1 MVTIAGASVITTRMT
16 AAVEHAGA
24 DIDLID
30 TFGIGARES
39 APDAEAAYTTFDG
52 EPLGLSIYQPSGAST
67 QNRAPVLVFVHG
79 GGWVAG
85 DRAAHSADLRWFA
98 EQGWLTISVDYTLST
113 AERHLWDVT
122 QSQIGCAL
130 AWVAA
135 NAQRY
140 GGDPRR
146 LSLSGDSAGGNLA
159 INTAYLAAAGRLPSS
174 CGGRVPAV
182 GAVSALY
189 PVVDPAGFYNNDDPA
204 FGGTARDMAG
214 AYTGG
219 SPQQFPQRYA
229 AISSATY
236 ISAAAPPTLIIARR
250 GRSSGADGGH
260 VPLRRTGAGS
270 GRRRRARVGALRRPR
285 LRRPGR
291 QHRPAGLPPVDG
303 TLAPHPRSGDHGVMA
318 DAELDELF
326 AAKPEDFTALR
337 TKLAAAA
344 KRRGDADAAKRI
356 AAARKPTTAAWVVN
370 RLAVGDKSVKE
381 RVDDLR
387 ERLRAAHAEMDG
399 ERIRGLST
407 EQRRLVDELAKAG
420 FSEASLAD
428 PPAALRDDVIGTLQ
442 AAVADPDVAAR
453 LGRLAKAERW
463 SGFGDFGDTAMVF
476 TATRREK
483 PAPKP
488 SKPEPAKPVKEQPRD
503 DKRVKARAD
512 LAAAER
518 AKAEADDALSE
529 LQSDLATA
537 RLRQQDASR
546 RLAEA
551 ERGLTAAEDAYD
563 AAKQASRDAAN
574 LVKDA
579 KAKLRAIAK

>member
-1 MVTIAGASVITTRMT
+1 
-16 AAVEHAGA
+16 
-24 DIDLID
+24 
-30 TFGIGARES
+30 
-39 APDAEAAYTTFDG
+39 
-52 EPLGLSIYQPSGAST
+52 
-67 QNRAPVLVFVHG
+67 
-79 GGWVAG
+79 
-85 DRAAHSADLRWFA
+85 
-98 EQGWLTISVDYTLST
+98 
-113 AERHLWDVT
+113 
-122 QSQIGCAL
+122 
-130 AWVAA
+130 
-135 NAQRY
+135 
-140 GGDPRR
+140 
-146 LSLSGDSAGGNLA
+146 
-159 INTAYLAAAGRLPSS
+159 
-174 CGGRVPAV
+174 
-182 GAVSALY
+182 
-189 PVVDPAGFYNNDDPA
+189 
-204 FGGTARDMAG
+204 
-214 AYTGG
+214 
-219 SPQQFPQRYA
+219 
-229 AISSATY
+229 
-236 ISAAAPPTLIIARR
+236 
-250 GRSSGADGGH
+250 
-260 VPLRRTGAGS
+260 
-270 GRRRRARVGALRRPR
+270 
-285 LRRPGR
+285 
-291 QHRPAGLPPVDG
+291 
-303 TLAPHPRSGDHGVMA
+303 MA

-344 KRRGDADAAKRI
+344 KGRGDAETAKRI
-356 AAARKPTTAAWVVN
+356 AAVRKPTTAAWVVN
-370 RLAVGDKSVKE
+370 RLVVGDTTVRE

-420 FSEASLAD
+420 FSEASMAN
-428 PPAALRDDVIGTLQ
+428 PPAALRDDVVGTLQ

-476 TATRREK
+476 TTTTRREK
-483 PAPKP
+483 PAPKS
-488 SKPEPAKPVKEQPRD
+488 SKPVEPVKEQPRD

-546 RLAEA
+546 RLDEA
-551 ERGLTAAEDAYD
+551 DRGLAAAEDAYD